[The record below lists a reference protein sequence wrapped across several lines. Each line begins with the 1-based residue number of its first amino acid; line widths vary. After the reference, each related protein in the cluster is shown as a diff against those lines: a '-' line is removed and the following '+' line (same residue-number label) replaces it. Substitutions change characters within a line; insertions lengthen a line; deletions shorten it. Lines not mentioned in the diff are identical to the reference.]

1 MINFLFSGWLSS
13 LIISMLV
20 SLIFYFIGIKPYLRK
35 IVNTDLASKIAQ
47 SIAGVSGGN
56 MAYVQQQTSNNQIE
70 ANLLEELFPEAF
82 NYVKSYETSTFI
94 EIKNKYNLTCNF
106 STFCQKDSNG
116 WEKLPKYEKKK
127 IEKERKTFL
136 IKVAKLVII

>member
-1 MINFLFSGWLSS
+1 MVNFLFSGCLAS
-13 LIISMLV
+13 L
-20 SLIFYFIGIKPYLRK
+20 LITTLFYLLGIRPFVKN

-94 EIKNKYNLTCNF
+94 KIKNKYNLTCNF